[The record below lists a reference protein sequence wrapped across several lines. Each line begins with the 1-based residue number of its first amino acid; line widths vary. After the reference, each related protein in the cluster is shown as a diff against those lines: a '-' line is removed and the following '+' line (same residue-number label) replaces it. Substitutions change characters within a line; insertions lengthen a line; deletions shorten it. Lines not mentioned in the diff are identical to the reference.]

1 MKQSV
6 FGFPASTL
14 LAIVLCAAGAL
25 LVLPMLA
32 DWRSA
37 KIANVD
43 ALESE
48 LALLDA
54 RSERLA
60 TEQAL
65 VKESQTDDLKW
76 QADGLGVATARI
88 QARVSEIA
96 SENGMALRSMSP
108 TGEAKLSGAPTVT
121 FRLEAEATL
130 DRLVS
135 FLRTL
140 EYGQPVVLVQ
150 GSNLRRLNRPGVEGQ
165 QPIVFIQLN
174 LSAPIDIVSEVS
186 Q

>member
-1 MKQSV
+1 MKHSL
-6 FGFPASTL
+6 FGFPVSKM
-14 LAIVLCAAGAL
+14 LAIALSAAGAM

-32 DWRSA
+32 DWRSM
-37 KIANVD
+37 KITHLN
-43 ALESE
+43 ALEGE
-48 LALLDA
+48 LATLDV

-60 TEQAL
+60 AELAL
-65 VKESQTDDLKW
+65 VKDSKTDGLKW

-88 QARVSEIA
+88 QARVSEFA
-96 SENGMALRSMSP
+96 SENGIALRSMSP
-108 TGEAKLSGAPTVT
+108 TGEAKLSGTPTVT

-140 EYGQPVVLVQ
+140 EYGQPAVLVQ
-150 GSNLRRLNRPGVEGQ
+150 ASNIRRLNRPGNDGQ
-165 QPIVFIQLN
+165 QPVVFVQLD
-174 LSAPIDIVSEVS
+174 LSAPIEIAGEVS